1 MNYSFHDQ
9 PEQLLTKRGNSPEA
23 RAVGA
28 ASAKKSQRHATAPAQ
43 PAWAKGLQRLYNQV
57 VEEELPD
64 DLAQLLDKLDRAADG
79 Q

>member
-1 MNYSFHDQ
+1 MNYQFYDQ
-9 PEQLLTKRGNSPEA
+9 PEQHLTKRGNTHET
-23 RAVGA
+23 GA
-28 ASAKKSQRHATAPAQ
+28 GGDASAKKSQRRVPAPAQ

-57 VEEELPD
+57 VEEDLPD

>member
-23 RAVGA
+23 CAVGA

-43 PAWAKGLQRLYNQV
+43 PAWARGLQRLYNQV

-64 DLAQLLDKLDRAADG
+64 DLAQLLDKLDRADDG